1 MNAHIDAPSK
11 FVVHMGC
18 YSSFGAYKDN
28 ENHEKKRLLVS
39 DGKLSQLPNPNAWVE
54 FDDFGYYTPNN
65 ERTQRV
71 IGLFLANIFS
81 LSHIPKIFSHE
92 NRKNQ
97 RKCDF
102 SATNDD

>member
-39 DGKLSQLPNPNAWVE
+39 DGKLSQLPNPNA
-54 FDDFGYYTPNN
+54 
-65 ERTQRV
+65 
-71 IGLFLANIFS
+71 
-81 LSHIPKIFSHE
+81 
-92 NRKNQ
+92 
-97 RKCDF
+97 
-102 SATNDD
+102 